1 MAFETTDGKSLVYQR
16 VHDRGGAPVLLRPLA
31 NGLPQELVKC
41 AYGFSVSARG
51 VYYYPCVSSG
61 PPVPL
66 SPLRRSDVRLI
77 DLKTRTDRHVLTVG
91 DLHYG
96 DVFWGPRFSPD
107 GRTIVYAK
115 IVSWGEDLMMIEN
128 FR

>member
-1 MAFETTDGKSLVYQR
+1 
-16 VHDRGGAPVLLRPLA
+16 VLLRPLA
-31 NGLPQELVKC
+31 GGSPRELVTC

-51 VYYYPCVSSG
+51 VDYYPCASSG

-66 SPLRRSDVRLI
+66 APSRSSDVRLI
-77 DLKTRTDRHVLTVG
+77 DLKTRNDRPVLTLD
-91 DLHYG
+91 DLRYG

-115 IVSWGEDLMMIEN
+115 VVSWGEDLMMIEN